1 MLGGAELWI
10 ILIAAEYDLALNLT
24 NYFDQIIMFNQ
35 KQGYHNAE
43 FGESVN

>member
-10 ILIAAEYDLALNLT
+10 ILIAAEYDLALD
-24 NYFDQIIMFNQ
+24 YFDQIIMFNQ
-35 KQGYHNAE
+35 KQGYYNAE